1 VLPAS
6 SVPCEQQLRTSTGL
20 RPGLTDAT
28 RQIGVVAANGTPN
41 VAWRCPQEQQNIE
54 EAPVAKKEKML
65 EDLFHETLKD
75 IYYAEK
81 KILTALPKMAKAA
94 QSGDLRAAFEKHE
107 GETKDQVERL
117 DQVFKIIN
125 QPAKGKTCDAINGI
139 IDESQ
144 EVIKEFKGSAA
155 LDAGLLA
162 SAQAV
167 EHYEISRYGTLKAWA
182 EQFGLQEAVNLLG
195 VTLEE
200 EKKTD
205 EALTELAKAAVNQE
219 AEQAAELTMRR

>member
-1 VLPAS
+1 M
-6 SVPCEQQLRTSTGL
+6 
-20 RPGLTDAT
+20 
-28 RQIGVVAANGTPN
+28 
-41 VAWRCPQEQQNIE
+41 
-54 EAPVAKKEKML
+54 AKKEKML

-94 QSGDLRAAFEKHE
+94 QSENLRAAFEKHE

-117 DQVFKIIN
+117 EQVFEIIN

-182 EQFGLQEAVNLLG
+182 EQFGLQEAVNILG
-195 VTLEE
+195 ETLEE

-219 AEQAAELTMRR
+219 AEQAAE